1 MTEGR
6 VVKPLAVFVVV
17 LVAILGATFLLAVL
31 APGGSGP
38 PDGQSID
45 GQSPPQYQPDAV
57 NAPVDPEAGEIEI
70 DTDTNDR
77 RILVDTGHENQVAE
91 RDLEPVTEAVFEAD
105 HTLEYGVSDGD
116 EFADELDQYDGVL
129 IIQPLQSYT
138 TAERIALREYTD
150 DGGRVVI
157 LAEPTQTRLSAGFG
171 RSTATVSF
179 GATDVLEQYDV
190 RVGAERL
197 YNMDDEATDNN
208 FKSIY
213 ASPTEESDLSD
224 GVETVNFDTAGYVAT
239 DGGVDTKF
247 TAVEGTRTLETRRLG
262 TYPTVVRNDN
272 VVFVADTTFIR
283 ESDVYDADN
292 EVFVG
297 NLIEFLVT
305 DEPSSPAN
313 GTATEN
319 GTDAES
325 VTANG
330 AVVAQ
335 ESVAGHAGGSPPAA
349 ERLSPRADGDR
360 SGATAA
366 RVREGAALRR

>member
-6 VVKPLAVFVVV
+6 IVKPLAVFVVV
-17 LVAILGATFLLAVL
+17 LVAILGGTFLLAVVD
-31 APGGSGP
+31 PGGSGP
-38 PDGQSID
+38 PDGQSIT

-70 DTDTNDR
+70 DADTNDR
-77 RILVDTGHENQVAE
+77 RILVDTDHENQVAE

-157 LAEPTQTRLSAGFG
+157 LAEPTQTRLSTGFG
-171 RSTATVSF
+171 QSTATVSF

-213 ASPTEESDLSD
+213 ASPTEESDLAD

-239 DGGVDTKF
+239 DGGVDAKF

-305 DEPSSPAN
+305 DEPSSPENA
-313 GTATEN
+313 TAN

-325 VTANG
+325 VTADG
-330 AVVAQ
+330 AVVDREPA
-335 ESVAGHAGGSPPAA
+335 AGHPGGSPRAVG
-349 ERLSPRADGDR
+349 RLSPRADDR
-360 SGATAA
+360 SSATAA
-366 RVREGAALRR
+366 RVPERATLRR